1 MDQFS
6 KKSQTVGGFEGIAV
20 FNMSSCDVFKKAT
33 SQKEAFLV
41 IKVTN
46 TTSQSIILPSYIT
59 QSNLSPLIRWFCDG

>member
-20 FNMSSCDVFKKAT
+20 FNMSSSDVFKKAI

-46 TTSQSIILPSYIT
+46 TTSQSVILLPT
-59 QSNLSPLIRWFCDG
+59 